1 MELFD
6 IVKNIFSKNQRSWD
20 SVGKNDKVRNFFMIN
35 RIMAIQ
41 FPVQANQFNKM
52 RVTPHFVVDWWR
64 NTLSNR
70 FSKPPSWIYIKTL
83 KKEAVG
89 KKTKSSDYSEIEN
102 FICDRYKI
110 SRRDL
115 SQIKE
120 FYPDKYND
128 WMIDVSD
135 QLGLKK

>member
-35 RIMAIQ
+35 RIMSIQ

-52 RVTPHFVVDWWR
+52 RVNPHFVVDWWR

-70 FSKPPSWIYIKTL
+70 FSKPPSWIYTKTVKRKLLGKRQNRQIIVRLKILFVIDIKYQGEIFLRL
-83 KKEAVG
+83 K
-89 KKTKSSDYSEIEN
+89 N
-102 FICDRYKI
+102 FILI
-110 SRRDL
+110 N
-115 SQIKE
+115 IT
-120 FYPDKYND
+120 
-128 WMIDVSD
+128 I
-135 QLGLKK
+135 G

>member
-1 MELFD
+1 
-6 IVKNIFSKNQRSWD
+6 
-20 SVGKNDKVRNFFMIN
+20 MIN
-35 RIMAIQ
+35 RIMSIQ

-70 FSKPPSWIYIKTL
+70 FSKPPSWIYTKTI
-83 KKEAVG
+83 KKESVG
-89 KKTKSSDYSEIEN
+89 KKTKTSDYSEVEI
-102 FICDRYKI
+102 FICDRYRI

-115 SQIKE
+115 SQLKE
-120 FYPDKYND
+120 FYPDKYNA

-135 QLGLKK
+135 QIGLKK